1 MILIIIGLLF
11 FINTASGSCSV
22 VFVFL
27 MVYLL
32 MNNYVLIF
40 FSSDD
45 MHINSCTTTADN
57 HWTDT
62 EGGVIR
68 SDLLK
73 VKWKSNESIFKIL
86 LCVLCIFFFIIM
98 LLTLHNRVVKTEE
111 PVVAA
116 VHLSDSRCRPDVS
129 STHQRASNGNKRVS
143 VCVCLSPCP
152 VLFVH
157 FKKDDCRSSTGN
169 RALKPCNDFIQK
181 NDTCNIL
188 QTSRW
193 M

>member
-1 MILIIIGLLF
+1 MYWY
-11 FINTASGSCSV
+11 SS
-22 VFVFL
+22 
-27 MVYLL
+27 VYL
-32 MNNYVLIF
+32 MTCISTVVLLHA
-40 FSSDD
+40 DD
-45 MHINSCTTTADN
+45 

-73 VKWKSNESIFKIL
+73 VKWKSNEWIFKIL
-86 LCVLCIFFFIIM
+86 LCVLCIFFIIM

-181 NDTCNIL
+181 NDTVFTCNFL
-188 QTSRW
+188 QTSR
-193 M
+193 